1 MMIDLGLNN
10 EGDHLYAKQI
20 RQGDKYGL
28 NDCLRHK
35 EPEPMVEFY
44 VMADDKPWFVSR
56 YYRSTLIGECEWSI
70 GADSRLT
77 GLCLCGTSN
86 LCATAT
92 QVSTACSVSEASR
105 EETQ

>member
-1 MMIDLGLNN
+1 MIDLGLNN

-35 EPEPMVEFY
+35 EPEPMIEFY

-56 YYRSTLIGECEWSI
+56 YYVTTLLDKCKYNG
-70 GADSRLT
+70 LT
-77 GLCLCGTSN
+77 LCGATM
-86 LCATAT
+86 LGATAT
-92 QVSTACSVSEASR
+92 QVGTACSVSEARSH
-105 EETQ
+105 